1 MTWETALA
9 LVHRF
14 YGFSV
19 SEVDSMTLKE
29 FTGKL
34 MEIGNITK
42 LEMGDD
48 GKQETP
54 LAGDAGFKL
63 AQTMFPRG
71 RSRRR

>member
-1 MTWETALA
+1 MTWETADA

-19 SEVDSMTLKE
+19 SEVDAMTLKE

-34 MEIGNITK
+34 MEIANITK
-42 LEMGDD
+42 MEMGGDD
-48 GKQETP
+48 KQETSLTGDTGFA
-54 LAGDAGFKL
+54 LAK
-63 AQTMFPRG
+63 TIFPRG